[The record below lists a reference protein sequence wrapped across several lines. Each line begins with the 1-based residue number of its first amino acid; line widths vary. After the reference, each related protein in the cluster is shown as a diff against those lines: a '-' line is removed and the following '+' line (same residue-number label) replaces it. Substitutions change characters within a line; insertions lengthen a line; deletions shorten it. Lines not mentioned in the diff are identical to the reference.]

1 MTKKINE
8 SIKFL
13 FNEVKRLNL
22 KEKSKKISK
31 EEKQTLKKLLSFMGK
46 ND

>member
-1 MTKKINE
+1 MRKKINE

-13 FNEVKRLNL
+13 FDEVKRLNL

>member
-13 FNEVKRLNL
+13 LDEIKRLKL
-22 KEKSKKISK
+22 KQKNKKISK
-31 EEKQTLKKLLSFMGK
+31 EEKQTLTKLSSFMGK

>member
-13 FNEVKRLNL
+13 FDEVKRLNL

>member
-13 FNEVKRLNL
+13 FNEV

>member
-22 KEKSKKISK
+22 KEKSKKIYK

>member
-13 FNEVKRLNL
+13 VSEVKRLKL
-22 KEKSKKISK
+22 KQINKEISK
-31 EEKQTLKKLLSFMGK
+31 EEKQTLIKLLSFMGK

>member
-22 KEKSKKISK
+22 KKISKKISK